1 MENKKRP
8 GAGRWAVRTVK
19 TSGGMEKLQYFF
31 VPTARRKRRKQKHAR
46 QWVTDRRARGRRKA

>member
-31 VPTARRKRRKQKHAR
+31 PAVRRKRRKQKRAR